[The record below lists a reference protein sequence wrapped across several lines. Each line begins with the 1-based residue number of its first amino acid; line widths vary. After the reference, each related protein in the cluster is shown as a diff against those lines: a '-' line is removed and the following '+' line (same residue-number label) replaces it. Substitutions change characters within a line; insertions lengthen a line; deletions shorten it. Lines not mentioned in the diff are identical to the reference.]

1 MDIGGVIVMLGAV
14 ISFLLALQW
23 GGVTKL
29 WSSGSVIG
37 TLVTAAVLLAVFIVF
52 QYLLAESATINPH
65 LLKNKSIT
73 LLMIFTAII
82 SGGFFILLYY
92 LPIYFQVVAGVSA
105 AQSGIRTIPLVAGA
119 SIFAIVA
126 GLIVTATSEY
136 QLVALLGS
144 ALVTA
149 GSGLTYTLN
158 TQSSSKEWIGYQ
170 VLVGIG
176 CGLTL
181 QVRLS
186 H

>member
-1 MDIGGVIVMLGAV
+1 MLGAV

-37 TLVTAAVLLAVFIVF
+37 TLVTAAVLLVVFIVF
-52 QYLLAESATINPH
+52 QYLLAESATVNPR

-136 QLVALLGS
+136 QIVALLGS
-144 ALVTA
+144 AFVTA

-158 TQSSSKEWIGYQ
+158 TESSSKEWIGYQ

-186 H
+186 HQTAQRSL